1 MTIRIF
7 LKLKLFFFTLLSLAI
22 LIGCEEETP
31 NEPPAQNFPDYYPDG
46 IGSTF
51 KYSMTEKDSIG
62 NLLQSGTRN
71 ILFSGTYNLNGIDY
85 TTQEDSLDFGSQ
97 SSVNTYLFRK
107 TETAVFYAIDTSQIS
122 VLIPDTLKQFVTL
135 RDEMQL
141 LFYPL
146 TSGSS
151 WSLYRIT
158 AQVQPG
164 IEVKILDIIASFENS
179 EQINLNLTSG
189 TVRVNSQKVKYTL
202 ELYTDI
208 GSEPQRYISYM
219 WFVKD
224 IGLVKFE
231 GNQFIVSIGG
241 GGITFD
247 PSPNILTQELIDY
260 SISE

>member
-1 MTIRIF
+1 MI
-7 LKLKLFFFTLLSLAI
+7 LA
-22 LIGCEEETP
+22 GCEEETP
-31 NEPPAQNFPDYYPDG
+31 NEPPAQDFPDYYPDG

-51 KYSMTEKDSIG
+51 KYAVTEKDSIG

-71 ILFSGTYNLNGIDY
+71 ILFSGSYNLNGIDY
-85 TTQEDSLDFGSQ
+85 TTQEDSLDFGTQ

-107 TETAVFYAIDTSQIS
+107 TETAVFYAVDTSQIS

-164 IEVKILDIIASFENS
+164 IEVKILDIIASFESS
-179 EQINLNLTSG
+179 ESINLNLTTG
-189 TVRVNSQKVKYTL
+189 MVTVTSQKVKYTI
-202 ELYTDI
+202 ELYTEI
-208 GSEPQRYISYM
+208 GSEPQIYTAYM
-219 WFVKD
+219 WYVAN

-231 GNQFIVSIGG
+231 GNQFVVNLGG
-241 GGITFD
+241 GGIIFE
-247 PSPNILTQELIDY
+247 PSSNILTQELIEYDTN
-260 SISE
+260 

>member
-1 MTIRIF
+1 MVLT
-7 LKLKLFFFTLLSLAI
+7 
-22 LIGCEEETP
+22 GCEEETP
-31 NEPPAQNFPDYYPDG
+31 NEPPPPDYPDYYPGG

-51 KYSMTEKDSIG
+51 KYSIVEKDSAG
-62 NLLQSGTRN
+62 NLIQSGTRN
-71 ILFSGTYNLNGIDY
+71 ILYSGTYNLNGIDY

-97 SSVNTYLFRK
+97 SSVATYLFRK
-107 TETAVFYAIDTSQIS
+107 TETAVFYAVDTSQIS

-164 IEVKILDIIASFENS
+164 IEVKILDIVASFESS
-179 EQINLNLTSG
+179 ESINLNLTTG
-189 TVRVNSQKVKYTL
+189 MVTVTSQKVKYTI
-202 ELYTDI
+202 ELYTEI
-208 GSEPQRYISYM
+208 GSEPQIYTAYM
-219 WFVKD
+219 WYVEN

-231 GNQFIVSIGG
+231 GNQFVVNLGG
-241 GGITFD
+241 GGIIFE
-247 PSPNILTQELIDY
+247 PSSNILTQELIEYDTN
-260 SISE
+260 